1 MAMPRLLSAL
11 LAATL
16 LALLHPG
23 PAAAAIRTEW
33 IDYKQGDQDLQ
44 GLLAYDDSLTGKRP
58 GVLLIHR
65 RDGMSD
71 FTMRD
76 TLMVA
81 KLGYIVFAPDI
92 YGKQFRPK
100 DVKEMIALS
109 GKFQRDRPLM
119 RARTQAGFEILRNNP
134 MVDSAKLAMV
144 GYCFGGNVAAEFAE
158 QGAPL
163 VGTLLIH
170 GSFRNLAPGAAKNI
184 KGRVLILHSADDD
197 QAPLSD
203 VMRFA
208 KDMTEAKIGWE
219 MRLYAGTDHA
229 YTSEATGPEGERAAV
244 EFERGDGTVLQ
255 AGFRALTGRRHS
267 RNPGRII

>member
-1 MAMPRLLSAL
+1 MAMPRLPSAL
-11 LAATL
+11 LVATL
-16 LALLHPG
+16 LALFHLG

-33 IDYKQGDQDLQ
+33 VDYKQGDQPLQ
-44 GLLAYDDSLTGKRP
+44 GLLAYDDGLTGRRP

-76 TLMVA
+76 AVMVA
-81 KLGYIVFAPDI
+81 KLGYVVFAPDI
-92 YGKQFRPK
+92 YGKEFRPK
-100 DVKEMIALS
+100 DVKEMIVLS
-109 GKFQRDRPLM
+109 GKFQNDRPLM
-119 RARTQAGFEILRNNP
+119 RARTQAGFDILRQHP
-134 MVDSAKLAMV
+134 MVDAAKLAMV

-158 QGAPL
+158 QGAPIVGQGAPI
-163 VGTLLIH
+163 VGTIIVH

-197 QAPLSD
+197 QAPLAD

-208 KDMTEAKIGWE
+208 KDMTDNKIGWE

-229 YTSEATGPEGERAAV
+229 YTSEATGADGERAAIESNAATQQFFKEV
-244 EFERGDGTVLQ
+244 FGL
-255 AGFRALTGRRHS
+255 
-267 RNPGRII
+267 